1 MIKDIILSE
10 IYNSCKDKTIK
21 VSIKTEKGI
30 FSASPPSGTSTGKYE
45 AKTLGIEEIKKNFP
59 KVKKKFIG
67 REEKKV
73 DKIIEKIGIEKI
85 GSNLSLALSIAA
97 IISITKNNVYKFFKK
112 EAESFPYP
120 LGNTIGGGA
129 HSGYLSEQEFLIL
142 PIKAKTINEA
152 VKTNLSIWK
161 EIGKTLKPFIIGRNR
176 ENAWICKLNDLKS
189 LETLSDIAKDFGVRI
204 GIDFAANNIY
214 KDGRY
219 YYRHPD
225 RNFSPENQLEFVLDL
240 IKNYKLA
247 YIEDPFIENDFEH
260 FAELTKKAK
269 CLVAGDDLFATQSSR
284 LKLGIKKKAA
294 NTIIIKPNQ
303 TGTVSRTLETVKI
316 AKKANYVTVVS
327 HRSCE
332 TNDSFIADLAVGID
346 CPIIK
351 CAIYG
356 KEREAKFKRLE
367 EIWNKTKK
375 PKMASLRKIFI

>member
-1 MIKDIILSE
+1 MIKDITLSE
-10 IYNSCKDKTIK
+10 IYNSCKDKTIN

-45 AKTLGIEEIKKNFP
+45 AKPLDVEEIKKIFP

-67 REEKKV
+67 RGEKEV
-73 DKIIEKIGIEKI
+73 DKIIEMIGIKKV
-85 GSNLSLALSIAA
+85 GANLSLALSVAA
-97 IISITKNNVYKFFKK
+97 IRAIAFDAYKFFKK

-129 HSGYLSEQEFLIL
+129 HSGYLSEQEFLVL
-142 PIKAKTINEA
+142 PVKAKTINEA

-161 EIGKTLKPFIIGRNR
+161 EIGKTLKPFITGRNR
-176 ENAWICKLNDLKS
+176 ENAWICKLNDIKS
-189 LETLSDIAKDFGVRI
+189 LEVLEDIAEDFGARI
-204 GIDFAANNIY
+204 GIDFAANNIF

-225 RNFSPENQLEFVLDL
+225 RNFSAEDQLGFVLDL

-247 YIEDPFIENDFEH
+247 YVEDPFIENDFEH

-284 LKLGIKKKAA
+284 LKQGVKKKAGNA
-294 NTIIIKPNQ
+294 IIIKPNQ
-303 TGTVSRTLETVKI
+303 AGTVSRTLETVNL
-316 AKKANYVTVVS
+316 AKKSGFTTVVS

-332 TNDSFIADLAVGID
+332 TEDNFIADLAVGIEA
-346 CPIIK
+346 PIIK
-351 CAIYG
+351 CATYG

-367 EIWNKTKK
+367 ELWMKAKK
-375 PKMASLRKIFI
+375 PKMAKLRNIFI

>member
-1 MIKDIILSE
+1 MIKDITLSE

-30 FSASPPSGTSTGKYE
+30 FSASSPSGTSTGKYE
-45 AKTLGIEEIKKNFP
+45 AKTLDVEEIKKIFP

-67 REEKKV
+67 RGEKEV
-73 DKIIEKIGIEKI
+73 DKIIERIGIKNV
-85 GSNLSLALSIAA
+85 GANLSLALSVAA
-97 IISITKNNVYKFFKK
+97 IRAIAIDAYKFFKK

-129 HSGYLSEQEFLIL
+129 HSGYLSEQEFLVL
-142 PIKAKTINEA
+142 PVKAKTINEA

-161 EIGKTLKPFIIGRNR
+161 EIEKTLKPFIIGRNR

-189 LETLSDIAKDFGVRI
+189 LETLSDIAKDFGARI

-225 RNFSPENQLEFVLDL
+225 RNFSPEDQLEFVLDL

-247 YIEDPFIENDFEH
+247 YVEDPFIENDFEH

-294 NTIIIKPNQ
+294 NAIIIKPNQ
-303 TGTVSRTLETVKI
+303 AGTVSRTLETVRI

-346 CPIIK
+346 SPIIK
-351 CAIYG
+351 CATYD
-356 KEREAKFKRLE
+356 KAKFKRLIA
-367 EIWNKTKK
+367 IWNKTKK